1 MTAEA
6 SLHAA
11 SPAGATRRQ
20 PGRSSLAPWAAVLTL
35 LAALLGAGVC
45 MTTTLPDVCPVI
57 ALVH

>member
-1 MTAEA
+1 MTAQA
-6 SLHAA
+6 SLHTAA
-11 SPAGATRRQ
+11 ENTTRTPPR
-20 PGRSSLAPWAAVLTL
+20 RALLAPWAAVLTL